1 VIVNVRYFAKRCS
14 CIIILLIAAGYGLIS
29 GETAAY
35 AEDKAV
41 FKGKVTDVQ
50 GRPAE
55 GSMVFVYASPDVRRS
70 ADFISPPTG
79 RDGVFKLSLPP
90 GKYWA
95 VARLKKVEGFG
106 PLMPGDRHSGEP
118 KEIELA
124 PDSEVEMQFTVTDLR
139 EAVIMRTKDREGPA
153 RLSGRIIDEQGAPVK
168 GVYAIAS
175 KNEKPVG
182 IPNYISAW
190 VDNDGHFTLY
200 IPRGSYYIGSAV
212 TFPPGD
218 DVVMDKK
225 ITVDAERMDA
235 DILRISVKS
244 NKK

>member
-1 VIVNVRYFAKRCS
+1 MIVNVRYFAAYCY
-14 CIIILLIAAGYGLIS
+14 CILVILLAGYGLIS

-50 GRPAE
+50 GRPVE

-79 RDGVFKLSLPP
+79 GDGVFKLSLPP

-95 VARLKKVEGFG
+95 VARRKKVEGFG

-124 PDSEVEMQFTVTDLR
+124 PGSEVDMQFTVTDLK

-168 GVYAIAS
+168 GTYAIAS
-175 KNEKPVG
+175 KNEKPDG
-182 IPNYISAW
+182 IPNYVSAW
-190 VDNDGHFTLY
+190 VDNDGQYTLY
-200 IPRGSYYIGSAV
+200 IPRGSYYLGSAV

-218 DVVMDKK
+218 DIVMDKK

-235 DILRISVKS
+235 DITRGAIRSK
-244 NKK
+244 